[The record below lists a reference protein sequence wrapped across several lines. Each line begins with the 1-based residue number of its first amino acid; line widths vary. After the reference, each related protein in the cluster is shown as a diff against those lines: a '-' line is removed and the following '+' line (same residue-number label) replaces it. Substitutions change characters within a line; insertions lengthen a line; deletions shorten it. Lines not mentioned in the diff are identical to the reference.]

1 MNIKTLDTDYLYW
14 YRENFFS
21 SKERKKIVSSINKN
35 YIQVEPHNSGAAT
48 LEGVSKKK
56 SKTLM
61 IPWGKL
67 KGVTRDL
74 ESIINLDNELH
85 FGYNIF
91 PMNDHSYVLLNIYSS
106 EEKGEY
112 DWHTD
117 TSKSPFNETK
127 LTALVNLSESY
138 EGGDFLIFDGGAIKI
153 DVFKPGTL
161 LIIKSHLNHKVE
173 PVTKGTR
180 KTLTIFRHGPRL
192 R

>member
-1 MNIKTLDTDYLYW
+1 MSTDYLYW

-21 SKERKKIVSSINKN
+21 PKERKKIVSFINKN
-35 YIQVEPHNSGAAT
+35 YMQVEPYKSGAAT
-48 LEGVSKKK
+48 PEGVSKKK
-56 SKTLM
+56 TKTLM
-61 IPWGKL
+61 IPWGKV

-74 ESIINLDNELH
+74 ESIINLDNEMN

-91 PMNDHSYVLLNIYSS
+91 PMNDHSHVLLNIYSS

-117 TSKSPFNETK
+117 TSRLPFIETK

-138 EGGDFLIFDGGAIKI
+138 EGGDFLIFDGGVRKI
-153 DVFKPGTL
+153 EVFKPGTL

-180 KTLTIFRHGPRL
+180 KTLTIFRHGPRV